1 MKTAKTARRAAAI
14 IIALSLLGVAVYY
27 ALRPRPV
34 AVDAATV
41 TKGVFQ
47 EWVETEAK
55 TRVRNRYVISAPVSG
70 QLSRIALDE
79 GDRVVS
85 GQIVAHIDPLPLNVA
100 VREAEA
106 RLTEL
111 RAQRAGVETLRP
123 KTESVMQARARL
135 RAADAA
141 ATSAHARAAAASASA
156 VQAGRDAKRAA
167 ELHKNGY
174 LPTADLEAA
183 QVKAATLARA
193 SEAAVMDENAAKAQ
207 VRADQAAIDELL
219 QKQADP
225 DYLIRVYDAQI
236 SGVGQQ
242 LRRLRADAART
253 EVRVP
258 AGGTVLRVLQES
270 AQYVAAGA
278 PLLEVGD
285 VSSLEIVADALSADA
300 VRIRSGQDMLVE
312 RGADR
317 ILRARVHAIEPSG
330 FTKVSPLGIEEQ
342 RVNVIGW
349 FVDTPTAIGDA
360 YRLDVRIITWQAP
373 NATIIP
379 LGAVFRCGE
388 DWCTFVVRNGRAV
401 TRTIRLGHRNDTTAE
416 VSSGVRAGDRVV
428 MYPPD
433 TLRDG
438 GRLTL
443 FH

>member
-41 TKGVFQ
+41 TQGTFQ

-85 GQIVAHIDPLPLNVA
+85 GQVVARIDPLPLNVA

-123 KTESVMQARARL
+123 KAESVTQARARL
-135 RAADAA
+135 RAAEAA
-141 ATSAHARAAAASASA
+141 VTSAHARAAAASASA
-156 VQAGRDAKRAA
+156 AQAARDAKRAA
-167 ELHKNGY
+167 DLHKNGY

-183 QVKAATLARA
+183 QVKAATLGRA

-207 VRADQAAIDELL
+207 VRADQAAVDELL

-236 SGVGQQ
+236 AGVGQQ

-258 AGGTVLRVLQES
+258 AGR
-270 AQYVAAGA
+270 
-278 PLLEVGD
+278 
-285 VSSLEIVADALSADA
+285 
-300 VRIRSGQDMLVE
+300 R
-312 RGADR
+312 
-317 ILRARVHAIEPSG
+317 RARE
-330 FTKVSPLGIEEQ
+330 
-342 RVNVIGW
+342 
-349 FVDTPTAIGDA
+349 
-360 YRLDVRIITWQAP
+360 
-373 NATIIP
+373 
-379 LGAVFRCGE
+379 
-388 DWCTFVVRNGRAV
+388 
-401 TRTIRLGHRNDTTAE
+401 
-416 VSSGVRAGDRVV
+416 
-428 MYPPD
+428 
-433 TLRDG
+433 LRWE
-438 GRLTL
+438 R
-443 FH
+443 